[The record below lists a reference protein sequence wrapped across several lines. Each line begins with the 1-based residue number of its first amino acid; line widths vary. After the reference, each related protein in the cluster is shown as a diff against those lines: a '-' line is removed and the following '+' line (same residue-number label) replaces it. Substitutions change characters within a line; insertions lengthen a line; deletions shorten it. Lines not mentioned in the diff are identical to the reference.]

1 MFKHT
6 DLCSGI
12 GGFSL
17 GFAWAGLSEPI
28 LFCEQDAWCQRVLH
42 KHWPDVPCYP
52 DVRRLLDDA
61 GRSVR
66 CDILTAG
73 YPCQPFSQAGRRK
86 GDQDSRHIWPEIRDI
101 VQTWRPTWCVFE
113 NVYGH
118 VSMGLDTVL
127 DEMDGAGYATKT
139 FIIPAAGVGAAHKR
153 DRVWII
159 ANTDNSGQS
168 SSEGAGQDNR
178 DNERDNTG
186 RFRED
191 VADTE
196 NNGCD
201 RRSKKTGRTGPE
213 DLTKQSRSE
222 VRGEPI
228 RHGSHVADTKGQ
240 RVQGHR
246 SGGEQELETH
256 GQKGLLSGQGER
268 SRPAYWKTEPAVG
281 RVADGIPRRVDRI
294 KGLGNAIVPQ
304 IAEVI
309 GLAIKETLDVGN
321 HNDIKRSVR
330 DNDGFT

>member
-1 MFKHT
+1 MMKHA

-17 GFAWAGLSEPI
+17 GFAWAGLSTPI
-28 LFCEQDAWCQRVLH
+28 LFCEQDAWCCKVLN
-42 KHWPDVPCYP
+42 KHWPEVPCYP
-52 DVRRLLDDA
+52 DVRSLLDDA
-61 GRSVR
+61 GRSVW

-86 GDQDSRHIWPEIRDI
+86 GDQDSRHIWPEIRNI
-101 VQTWRPTWCVFE
+101 VQAWRPSWCVFE

-139 FIIPAAGVGAAHKR
+139 FIIPAAGVGAPHKR
-153 DRVWII
+153 DRVFIV
-159 ANTDNSGQS
+159 ANTDNPRQPA
-168 SSEGAGQDNR
+168 SERRGQDSR
-178 DNERDNTG
+178 DQKGYDTG
-186 RFRED
+186 RLCED
-191 VADTE
+191 VANTE

-201 RRSKKTGRTGPE
+201 RRPKKTGRARSE

-246 SGGEQELETH
+246 SGGEQKLETH
-256 GQKGLLSGQGER
+256 GQKGLLSGQGKG
-268 SRPAYWKTEPAVG
+268 SRPAYWQTEPAVG
-281 RVADGIPRRVDRI
+281 RVAHGIPRRVDRI

-304 IAEVI
+304 IAEAI
-309 GLAIKETLDVGN
+309 GLAIKES
-321 HNDIKRSVR
+321 IKHA
-330 DNDGFT
+330 